1 VTAIRVLLA
10 DDQDLVRAGLRL
22 IIDRAPGLAVVG
34 EASNG
39 TDAVRLARETRADVV
54 LMDIR
59 MPGLDGLSATRRITA
74 EDDMAGVKVL
84 ILTTFEVDQYVFEAV
99 RSGASGFLGKGAR
112 PEVLVEGIRTVA
124 RGDALLSPAATRGL
138 IARFLTLRD
147 PEPPHQPPPEIAAL
161 TDREREVVALIGE
174 GMSNAEIA
182 DQLSLSPLTVKTH
195 ANHAMTK
202 VGARDRAQLV
212 VMAYQTGLARS
223 AARAKRVLPDGGWPS
238 GGHGAM
244 VGRGRITWQAGGVQ
258 AKRRGTGGGVSAPAR
273 VHPETVQRIERS
285 MGALGTAAIAAM
297 DERLPWFR
305 KMSAENRSWLGL
317 VAQAG
322 IASFADWIKHPE
334 RARPAATEVFGT
346 APREL
351 ARAVSLQHAVEMVRV
366 IIDVVETQ
374 VDTLAAPGAEAE
386 LREAVLVYAREIAFS
401 AAQVYARSAEARGA
415 WDARL
420 EALVV
425 DSLVRGESQESLNSW
440 ASALNWSSSPVS
452 VIAGGIDG
460 EEAEPIIEELRA
472 QARRA
477 RLDLLAGVQGNRLIV
492 VLGGTDDPMAVA
504 ERFAGR
510 FGPGPVVVG
519 PPARDLRSAS
529 ASARAALAGL
539 RVAPAWPD
547 APRPASADELLP
559 ERALD
564 GDAEAINAL
573 VTEGYE
579 PLLAGGPAL
588 LETLTTYLEQGSSL
602 EATARMLFVHPNTV
616 RYRLR
621 RVTELTGY
629 TPSVGREGFTLWTA
643 IILGRLAARRGG

>member
-1 VTAIRVLLA
+1 MQAKR
-10 DDQDLVRAGLRL
+10 Q
-22 IIDRAPGLAVVG
+22 
-34 EASNG
+34 
-39 TDAVRLARETRADVV
+39 
-54 LMDIR
+54 
-59 MPGLDGLSATRRITA
+59 ATR
-74 EDDMAGVKVL
+74 DG
-84 ILTTFEVDQYVFEAV
+84 
-99 RSGASGFLGKGAR
+99 
-112 PEVLVEGIRTVA
+112 
-124 RGDALLSPAATRGL
+124 
-138 IARFLTLRD
+138 
-147 PEPPHQPPPEIAAL
+147 
-161 TDREREVVALIGE
+161 
-174 GMSNAEIA
+174 
-182 DQLSLSPLTVKTH
+182 
-195 ANHAMTK
+195 
-202 VGARDRAQLV
+202 VGAR
-212 VMAYQTGLARS
+212 
-223 AARAKRVLPDGGWPS
+223 
-238 GGHGAM
+238 
-244 VGRGRITWQAGGVQ
+244 
-258 AKRRGTGGGVSAPAR
+258 AR

-322 IASFADWIKHPE
+322 IAAFADWIKHPE

-366 IIDVVETQ
+366 IIDAVENQ

-401 AAQVYARSAEARGA
+401 AAQVYARTAEARGA

-460 EEAEPIIEELRA
+460 EEAEPLIEELRA

-519 PPARDLRSAS
+519 PPVRDLRSAS

-539 RVAPAWPD
+539 RVATAWPD

-564 GDAEAINAL
+564 GDEEAIRAL

-579 PLLAGGPAL
+579 PLLAGGTAL

-629 TPSVGREGFTLWTA
+629 IPSVGREGFTLWTA
-643 IILGRLAARRGG
+643 IILGRLAARRPLSRAR